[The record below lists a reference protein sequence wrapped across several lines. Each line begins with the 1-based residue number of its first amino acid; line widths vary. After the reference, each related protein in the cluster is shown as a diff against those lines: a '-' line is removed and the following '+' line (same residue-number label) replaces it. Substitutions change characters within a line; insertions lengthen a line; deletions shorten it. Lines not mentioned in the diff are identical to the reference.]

1 MYTKDTRVNL
11 ESKNKDL
18 HEDFRN
24 VRNKMTETRD
34 AINQTARD
42 ARLKAQDFLQT
53 SLDGINE
60 RTADIQDN
68 VASYVKTNPV
78 KSVGIAIIA
87 GLILSKL
94 LRK

>member
-1 MYTKDTRVNL
+1 MYTKDTRASL
-11 ESKNKDL
+11 EARNKDL
-18 HEDFRN
+18 QADFRN
-24 VRNKMTETRD
+24 VRTKVSETRD

-42 ARLKAQDFLQT
+42 ARLKAQDFLQS

-68 VASYVKTNPV
+68 VVSYVKTNPV
-78 KSVGIAIIA
+78 KSVGIAIFA